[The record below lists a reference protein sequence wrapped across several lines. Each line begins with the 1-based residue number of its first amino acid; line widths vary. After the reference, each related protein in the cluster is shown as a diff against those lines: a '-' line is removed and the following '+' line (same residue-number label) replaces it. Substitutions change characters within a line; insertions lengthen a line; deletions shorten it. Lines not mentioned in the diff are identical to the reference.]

1 MTHEFDDVARLA
13 EARERLR
20 EVVAPGNTET
30 VPVGDAA
37 GRTLAAPVR
46 AQRAVPHYERAAM
59 DGYAVRAEDTQRA
72 GRSPVALD
80 LAEDEV
86 GPRNAAQVHTG
97 SPLPDG
103 ADAVVMVERT
113 REFGDTVEV
122 SSSVTPGENV
132 APVGEDVGAD
142 QHLYD
147 AGHRL
152 TAADLGLLRSAGH
165 EELEVRERPRVSVVP
180 TGEELVPAGEEPAPG
195 EIVET
200 NGLVVSRLAER
211 WGGEATY
218 RGIVTDD
225 VDALGA
231 AIDRDTDH
239 DVVVTTGGTS
249 VGERDLLPAVV
260 GERGSVEVHGL
271 ALKPGHPAGFGVVDD
286 TLVLML
292 PGYPVSCLVVAT
304 QLLRPA
310 IARAGGFE
318 PDPIPETDGVLGR
331 KVPSEPGV
339 RTFAR
344 VSVEEGAEDGT
355 EGESARVTPTRTSG
369 AGVLSSVTL
378 SDGWV
383 VVPEG
388 SEGYEAGREVAVER
402 WDWEP

>member
-1 MTHEFDDVARLA
+1 MTNEFDDVVRLA
-13 EARERLR
+13 EARERLQ
-20 EVVAPGNTET
+20 EVVSPTEAET
-30 VPVGDAA
+30 VPVRDAA
-37 GRTLAAPVR
+37 GRTLATPVR
-46 AQRAVPHYERAAM
+46 ARRAVPHYERAAM
-59 DGYAVRAEDTQRA
+59 DGYAVRAADTQRA

-80 LAEDEV
+80 LAEGEV
-86 GPRNAAQVHTG
+86 GPRNAAHVHTG

-103 ADAVVMVERT
+103 ADAVVMVEET
-113 REFGDTVEV
+113 CDFGDTVEV
-122 SSSVTPGENV
+122 EASVTPGENV

-152 TAADLGLLRSAGH
+152 TPADLGLLRSGGH
-165 EELEVRERPRVSVVP
+165 DDLEVYERPRVSVVP
-180 TGEELVPAGEEPAPG
+180 TGEELIPAAEDPEPG

-200 NGLVVSRLAER
+200 NGLVVSRLVER
-211 WGGEATY
+211 WGGSASY
-218 RGIVTDD
+218 RDIVTDD

-231 AIDRDTDH
+231 AIDRDVDH
-239 DVVVTTGGTS
+239 DVVVTIGGTS

-271 ALKPGHPAGFGVVDD
+271 AVKPGHPAGFGVVED

-292 PGYPVSCLVVAT
+292 PGYPVSSLVVAT

-318 PDPIPETDGVLGR
+318 PDPIPETAGVLER
-331 KVPSEPGV
+331 KLPSEPGV

-344 VSVEEGAEDGT
+344 VSVTDSEDG
-355 EGESARVTPTRTSG
+355 GSPAVTPTRTSG

-383 VVPEG
+383 VVPEQ
-388 SEGYEAGREVAVER
+388 SEGYEAGREVAVEH
-402 WDWEP
+402 WDWWP

>member
-1 MTHEFDDVARLA
+1 MTNEFDDVARLS
-13 EARERLR
+13 EARDRLR
-20 EVVAPGNTET
+20 EVVPAGGTET
-30 VPVGDAA
+30 VPVGEAA
-37 GRTLAAPVR
+37 GRTLATPVR
-46 AQRAVPHYERAAM
+46 ARRAVPHYERAAM
-59 DGYAVRAEDTQRA
+59 DGYAVRAADTQRA

-80 LAEDEV
+80 PAEDEV
-86 GPRNAAQVHTG
+86 GPGDAAQVHTG

-122 SSSVTPGENV
+122 EASVTPGENV
-132 APVGEDVGAD
+132 APVGEDVDAD

-152 TAADLGLLRSAGH
+152 TAADLGLMRSAGH
-165 EELEVRERPRVSVVP
+165 DEVEVYERPRVSVVP
-180 TGEELVPAGEEPAPG
+180 TGEELVPAGENPEPG
-195 EIVET
+195 EIVES
-200 NGLVVSRLAER
+200 NGLVASRLVER
-211 WGGEATY
+211 WGGSASY
-218 RGIVTDD
+218 RDIVTDD
-225 VDALGA
+225 TDALGA

-239 DVVVTTGGTS
+239 DVVVTIGGTS

-260 GERGSVEVHGL
+260 GKRGSVEIHGL
-271 ALKPGHPAGFGVVDD
+271 AVRPGHPAGFGVVEE

-292 PGYPVSCLVVAT
+292 PGYPVSSLVVAT

-318 PDPIPETDGVLGR
+318 PDPMPETAGVLDR
-331 KVPSEPGV
+331 KIPSEPGM

-344 VSVEEGAEDGT
+344 VSVEAGDADG
-355 EGESARVTPTRTSG
+355 GPVAVTPTRTSG

-383 VVPEG
+383 VVPEE